1 VRCLCTGQLDARAA
15 ALVLL
20 LCLAGLGMASCT
32 STSPAGGTDAGDAGT
47 DAGDAGSDAGDAG
60 TTDAGT
66 PDGGGDAGC
75 LSEAPAL
82 PPLKIVP
89 VSTTAAGP
97 AVFAAQRP
105 GSDDWYLVEQQG
117 LIRILRNGQ
126 ILATPFLDVT
136 AGIGGNL
143 GERGLLGLAFHP
155 DYAQNGRFFLMAT
168 PGDSSD
174 GSLSAVSA
182 DAVLEFKRDPADPD
196 RAVSTKVRDIVV
208 LPASATNHNGGTIL
222 FGPDGFL
229 YVGTGDGGGGCES
242 DQPGSVQD
250 TTKLFGK
257 ILRLDVDGAAPFA
270 APGNPFA
277 SDARVFHYGLRNPF
291 RYNFDPATGDLFIGD
306 VGQDTWE
313 EISIAPSGAKGLNF
327 GWPAFEGTEQGTCG
341 AGKVLGGPSPHTP
354 PAASFH
360 HGGAGL
366 FTDYRAVV
374 AGNVYRGSLSP
385 ALHGVFFFADFY
397 GADLGALR
405 YCGGQVYGPVP
416 IPLSSIPT
424 GTGGGTLEQIAAFAQ
439 GHDGEL
445 YVVYGAGGAAR
456 IGRLAVQ

>member
-1 VRCLCTGQLDARAA
+1 LYGDPVRCLCTGQLDARAA
-15 ALVLL
+15 ALVLA
-20 LCLAGLGMASCT
+20 LCIAGLGMASCT

-47 DAGDAGSDAGDAG
+47 TDAGDPGS
-60 TTDAGT
+60 DAGT
-66 PDGGGDAGC
+66 PDAGADAGC

-82 PPLKIVP
+82 PPLKIVS

-97 AVFAAQRP
+97 VVFAAQRP

-277 SDARVFHYGLRNPF
+277 SDARVYHYGLRNPF
-291 RYNFDPATGDLFIGD
+291 RYNFDRATGDLFIGD
-306 VGQDTWE
+306 VGQDSYE
-313 EISIAPSGAKGLNF
+313 EISVALAGAKGLNF
-327 GWPAFEGTEQGTCG
+327 GWPAYEGSAQGTCG
-341 AGKVLGGPSPHTP
+341 AGKTLGGPSPYTP
-354 PAASFH
+354 PIASFQH
-360 HGGAGL
+360 LTSGAP
-366 FTDYRAVV
+366 FTDYRAIV
-374 AGNVYRGSLSP
+374 AGNVYRGSMSP
-385 ALHGVFFFADFY
+385 ALQGVFFFADFY

-405 YCGGQVYGPVP
+405 FCGGAAYGPVA

-424 GTGGGTLEQIAAFAQ
+424 GAGGGTLAQIAAFAD

-445 YVVYGAGGAAR
+445 YVVYGAGGGAR
-456 IGRLAVQ
+456 IGRLAQQ